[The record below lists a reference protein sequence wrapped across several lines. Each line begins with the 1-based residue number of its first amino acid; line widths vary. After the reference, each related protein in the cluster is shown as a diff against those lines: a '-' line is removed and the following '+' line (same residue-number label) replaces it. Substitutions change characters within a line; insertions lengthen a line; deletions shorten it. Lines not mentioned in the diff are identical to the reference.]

1 MKISEDL
8 KLFLKYAITT
18 MCSYI
23 IFRSSSVIDTI
34 FVGKHISASG
44 LASMSIVVPVV
55 VFCDAITHMLGAGA
69 IVVVGD
75 YLGQKQQQKANA
87 LFTKTCISVLC
98 LVAIFSTFIICFSKQ
113 IIFFLGGNQEL
124 LKDSQIYLKIF
135 AYFLIFKAF
144 EYLLSAF
151 FRLTGRTVIIPFFS
165 LTNTI
170 INFALKYLFVVKMN
184 MGMYG
189 IILSTM
195 LALVIVAGLYM
206 TLFLTDKQPKLSFTK
221 DMGSFKEILYIMYN
235 GLSSLAIFVSVSI
248 FSTTANRMIMKYMGT
263 DGLIAYTPINML
275 SYINY
280 TFIGVFTTSM
290 TPLISINYGRQDYKK
305 IKTFLKYACVGSFIF
320 SFILFLSASFI
331 PNNIINTFISKGK
344 TENIE
349 NLSLYGLG
357 VIRFQLLISLINM
370 TLNEFL
376 TSIQRPLESLVLSL
390 LSALIYPITILVIF
404 PIFFGAKGIF
414 FASPVADVLSAI
426 TSLSVVY
433 LGRKKYFKK

>member
-44 LASMSIVVPVV
+44 LASMSIVIPVV
-55 VFCDAITHMLGAGA
+55 VFCDAIIHMLGAGA

-98 LVAIFSTFIICFSKQ
+98 LVAVLSTFIICFSKQ

-144 EYLLSAF
+144 EFILSAF

-195 LALVIVAGLYM
+195 LALVIVSGLYM

-221 DMGSFKEILYIMYN
+221 NMGSFKEIIYIIYN

-248 FSTTANRMIMKYMGT
+248 FSTTANRVIMKYLGI
-263 DGLIAYTPINML
+263 DGLIAFTPINMIT
-275 SYINY
+275 YINY
-280 TFIGVFTTSM
+280 TCIGVFTVSM
-290 TPLISINYGRQDYKK
+290 TPLISINYGRKDYQK
-305 IKTFLKYACVGSFIF
+305 IKTFLRYAFIGSCIF
-320 SFILFLSASFI
+320 SCMLFLLASCI
-331 PNNIINTFISKGK
+331 PNGIINIFISKGK
-344 TENIE
+344 TDNIV
-349 NLSLYGLG
+349 NLSLYGLSI
-357 VIRFQLLISLINM
+357 VRFQLVIVLINM
-370 TLNEFL
+370 ILNEFL
-376 TSIQRPLESLVLSL
+376 TAIQRPLESLVLSL
-390 LSALIYPITILVIF
+390 CSALIYPIVMLLILSSVF
-404 PIFFGAKGIF
+404 EAKGIF
-414 FASPVADVLSAI
+414 FALPIADIFASM

-433 LGRKKYFKK
+433 LGRKKYFKE